1 MRELSPF
8 IAGHQLI
15 AVLRQAGNLRQ
26 GELGVGGW
34 PHSLLP
40 AVGLADIPER
50 VHQNWAPCSSP
61 PTSTHS
67 FLTVGSTSRYSACT
81 LCIWCFKLPEKKKK
95 WFVHSLPF
103 PLFIYAS
110 FSCSLPLPPHPKIII
125 SIEHVYSSYCI
136 LGSVQTSAPGLLDNL
151 SNRREKIAQNYLH
164 KAMQQFSWKKH
175 RSAHSQPTALPF
187 GHRSPYSIPKQSLI
201 SYKSPVAVLEGGM
214 CYKT

>member
-50 VHQNWAPCSSP
+50 VHQNWAPCSIP

-81 LCIWCFKLPEKKKK
+81 LCIWCFKFPGKKKK
-95 WFVHSLPF
+95 LICSFT
-103 PLFIYAS
+103 S
-110 FSCSLPLPPHPKIII
+110 FSPVHLCFLLLLPPPHPHPKIII

-175 RSAHSQPTALPF
+175 RSTHSQPTALPF